1 MRSTSIRLC
10 GTRRNRHCTSQ
21 TSGRTLRDGERQA
34 FHIYSSA
41 GAPTLL
47 AGADTLAVTEYATC
61 QYRTDSVSLRGTV
74 EIKAIAGP
82 LRDSVTLRVGNVLK
96 PKRLQG
102 PRRTVNP
109 QPTN

>member
-1 MRSTSIRLC
+1 
-10 GTRRNRHCTSQ
+10 
-21 TSGRTLRDGERQA
+21 
-34 FHIYSSA
+34 
-41 GAPTLL
+41 
-47 AGADTLAVTEYATC
+47 
-61 QYRTDSVSLRGTV
+61 VSLRGTV

>member
-1 MRSTSIRLC
+1 M
-10 GTRRNRHCTSQ
+10 
-21 TSGRTLRDGERQA
+21 
-34 FHIYSSA
+34 
-41 GAPTLL
+41 L
-47 AGADTLAVTEYATC
+47 AGADTLAVTEYAAC
-61 QYRTDSVSLRGTV
+61 QYRTDSVSLQGTV

-102 PRRTVNP
+102 PRRTANP